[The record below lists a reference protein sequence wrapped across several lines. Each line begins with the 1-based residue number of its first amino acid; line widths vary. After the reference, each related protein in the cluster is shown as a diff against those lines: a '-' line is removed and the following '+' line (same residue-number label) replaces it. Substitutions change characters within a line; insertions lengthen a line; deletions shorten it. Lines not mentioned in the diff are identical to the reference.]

1 MHTRALW
8 GVSIL
13 YVCVTAV
20 NASTWPAWHPD
31 VQIVICNRAGTGG
44 NGVAVSSKAAKG
56 KQRGQVPN
64 GKSASPSQQDGTGA
78 SHNSGDVDGD
88 PDLDPDTD
96 AGNQQS
102 DYTDGDDAGNNDSDS
117 DYSEEEDD
125 DEDYRGG
132 GRRGAAGGRGK
143 QQQQQQRPQRG
154 SAQVASDTERS
165 RKRPNWKE
173 PPVRP
178 ENARVA
184 SLRSSRPPPP
194 PKPPKPPG
202 GGGGGGG
209 GKRSGSRGT
218 ASRQGSGAL
227 GAGGDSEAGEAAG
240 AGGRSRAGSR
250 GPGGS
255 SAAGDGGEEAA
266 DYSEGS
272 GSESGSGSGS
282 ESEGDADNPAI
293 LERVVGEEAAKA
305 AVDEVA
311 GMWEVS
317 RLSV

>member
-1 MHTRALW
+1 M
-8 GVSIL
+8 
-13 YVCVTAV
+13 
-20 NASTWPAWHPD
+20 PAWHSGVD
-31 VQIVICNRAGTGG
+31 TVTCNRAGTAG
-44 NGVAVSSKAAKG
+44 NGVAVSSKAGKG
-56 KQRGQVPN
+56 RQQDQVPN
-64 GKSASPSQQDGTGA
+64 GKSASPSHQDGSSAPRNSVGGTGDA
-78 SHNSGDVDGD
+78 SA
-88 PDLDPDTD
+88 DPDTD

-132 GRRGAAGGRGK
+132 SRRGAARNMGK
-143 QQQQQQRPQRG
+143 QQQQRPQRG
-154 SAQVASDTERS
+154 SAQVASDTEGS

-173 PPVRP
+173 PRARP

-194 PKPPKPPG
+194 PKPPKPSG

-209 GKRSGSRGT
+209 GGSGGKRSGSKGT

-255 SAAGDGGEEAA
+255 SAAGSGGEEAS

-272 GSESGSGSGS
+272 GSDSGSGSGS
-282 ESEGDADNPAI
+282 ESEGDADNPAT
-293 LERVVGEEAAKA
+293 LERVMGEETAKA
-305 AVDEVA
+305 AVEEVA

-317 RLSV
+317 RLAEAVA